1 MDFIEDTTRRN
12 FVCRHVWHVSDLVL
26 WNKRCTP
33 IEACRSTLP
42 AHDGQ
47 DRPHVATQDDWLP
60 QCASRVFTCCMLV
73 LTSAPGFC
81 SSCAHNR
88 GEELHVGAITTG

>member
-47 DRPHVATQDDWLP
+47 DRPHVATQTIGF
-60 QCASRVFTCCMLV
+60 RNVH
-73 LTSAPGFC
+73 PGC
-81 SSCAHNR
+81 SHAVCWF
-88 GEELHVGAITTG
+88 